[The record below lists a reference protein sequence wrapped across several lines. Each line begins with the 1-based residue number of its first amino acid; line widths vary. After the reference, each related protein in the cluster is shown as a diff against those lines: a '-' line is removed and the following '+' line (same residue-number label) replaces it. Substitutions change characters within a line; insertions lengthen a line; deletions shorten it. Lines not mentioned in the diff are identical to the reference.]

1 MRNRKGFGVHSPFAY
16 SLITQVIGEHN
27 PYYSYKE
34 IKMLKGKFFSYSDI
48 VQSKLRIKRP
58 SLKKMYLLYRLV
70 NRFQPRC
77 VLEVNNNGGLSS
89 VAMALVDSSI
99 HVLSLCEN
107 EFVKNYTLQ
116 VMEKSSPVNIDVAMA
131 DSGKGMR
138 SLLTGESADFILLH
152 AGFEM
157 YNVDR
162 MYREIINIINPHSVI
177 VIEGIHSNKQS
188 LALWN
193 KLKSDERIRVT
204 MDLLDIGLCFCNE
217 KLFKQHYKVSF

>member
-1 MRNRKGFGVHSPFAY
+1 MK
-16 SLITQVIGEHN
+16 
-27 PYYSYKE
+27 
-34 IKMLKGKFFSYSDI
+34 
-48 VQSKLRIKRP
+48 
-58 SLKKMYLLYRLV
+58 
-70 NRFQPRC
+70 
-77 VLEVNNNGGLSS
+77 
-89 VAMALVDSSI
+89 
-99 HVLSLCEN
+99 
-107 EFVKNYTLQ
+107 
-116 VMEKSSPVNIDVAMA
+116 KSSPVNIDVAMA
-131 DSGKGMR
+131 DYGKGMR